1 MGNETGW
8 QIRLD
13 SGAIVNCYDNGN
25 VTFQGRNQE
34 AARAAIGLDA
44 QVATAAPGQT
54 VLAGTSR
61 KVFVV
66 YGHDPG
72 ARAQLDAMLR
82 RWQLEPLILDQLPS
96 GGQTIIEKLDSV
108 RRQAN
113 FAVVLVTPDDEGH
126 AKGKAE
132 EKAFRARQNV
142 VLELGMM
149 LAHLGRSR
157 VAILMKS
164 DVNME
169 RPSDIQGLLYIPFK
183 DDVEE
188 AKVTLV
194 KEMAEQG
201 IHVDMKRL

>member
-1 MGNETGW
+1 MDKDTAVEKLKGAGLAVRSDERMGNETGW

-96 GGQTIIEKLDSV
+96 GGQTIIEKLDPTWTAG
-108 RRQAN
+108 RD
-113 FAVVLVTPDDEGH
+113 FAIE
-126 AKGKAE
+126 
-132 EKAFRARQNV
+132 N
-142 VLELGMM
+142 
-149 LAHLGRSR
+149 GRN
-157 VAILMKS
+157 A
-164 DVNME
+164 
-169 RPSDIQGLLYIPFK
+169 G
-183 DDVEE
+183 
-188 AKVTLV
+188 
-194 KEMAEQG
+194 G
-201 IHVDMKRL
+201 